1 MSKNKHKNT
10 VPAETVVESNTSIM
24 PEETTPVESP
34 VVPNM
39 SLNAADQAWV
49 QALIEERIKNN
60 NETEKVKREFSNF
73 GKKLMKFL
81 FTPAK
86 KLDSETANVDT
97 LSSITAFICTLT
109 AYCGY
114 LGSLGMIALAL
125 FAVVNEPALAVMAFS
140 GGSIVVAT
148 LIAVFAKAIELA
160 GIEIDKTQNNSLVL
174 GAAAFWIAIW
184 PIVRD
189 FLAFVVDCL

>member
-10 VPAETVVESNTSIM
+10 GPAEIVVESNTSVT
-24 PEETTPVESP
+24 PEGTTPVESP

-86 KLDSETANVDT
+86 KLDSENINVDT

-109 AYCGY
+109 ALAYCNPPGMSFAHASCDLLQ
-114 LGSLGMIALAL
+114 LGCR
-125 FAVVNEPALAVMAFS
+125 AF
-140 GGSIVVAT
+140 GNYFT
-148 LIAVFAKAIELA
+148 
-160 GIEIDKTQNNSLVL
+160 KT
-174 GAAAFWIAIW
+174 FF
-184 PIVRD
+184 PPTM
-189 FLAFVVDCL
+189 

>member
-10 VPAETVVESNTSIM
+10 FPAETVVESDTSGT
-24 PEETTPVESP
+24 PEKTTPVESP
-34 VVPNM
+34 IVPNM

-86 KLDSETANVDT
+86 KLDSENA
-97 LSSITAFICTLT
+97 SIKAIISITSLICSLT
-109 AYCGY
+109 AWAGY
-114 LGSLGMIALAL
+114 IMSLMMLATAIVGFVTQPAIGTALLAAGIVSIA
-125 FAVVNEPALAVMAFS
+125 V
-140 GGSIVVAT
+140 
-148 LIAVFAKAIELA
+148 LIAVLAKAVALA
-160 GIEIDKTQNNSLVL
+160 GIDIEKTQNKNEALS
-174 GAAAFWIAIW
+174 AAVFWIAFW
-184 PIVRD
+184 PVFRD
-189 FLAFVVDCL
+189 FLSYMIDVF

>member
-10 VPAETVVESNTSIM
+10 FPAETVVESDTSGT
-24 PEETTPVESP
+24 PEKTTPVESP
-34 VVPNM
+34 IVPNM

-81 FTPAK
+81 FTSAK
-86 KLDSETANVDT
+86 KLDSENINVDT

-125 FAVVNEPALAVMAFS
+125 FAIVNEPAFAVMVFGA
-140 GGSIVVAT
+140 GSVVVAA

-160 GIEIDKTQNNSLVL
+160 GIEIEKTQNNSLVL
-174 GAAAFWIAIW
+174 GAAAFWIAFW

-189 FLAFVVDCL
+189 FLTFVVDVI

>member
-10 VPAETVVESNTSIM
+10 VPAETVIESNTSVA
-24 PEETTPVESP
+24 PEETTPVESS

-60 NETEKVKREFSNF
+60 NEAEKVKREFSNF

-86 KLDSETANVDT
+86 KLDSENASIKAIVSIASLICSLTAWAGYIMSLMMLVT
-97 LSSITAFICTLT
+97 AIVGFVSQPAIETAF
-109 AYCGY
+109 
-114 LGSLGMIALAL
+114 LASGIVSM
-125 FAVVNEPALAVMAFS
+125 AV
-140 GGSIVVAT
+140 
-148 LIAVFAKAIELA
+148 LIAVLAKAVALA
-160 GIEIDKTQNNSLVL
+160 GIDIEKTQNKNEALS
-174 GAAAFWIAIW
+174 AAVFWIAFW
-184 PIVRD
+184 PVFRD
-189 FLAFVVDCL
+189 FLSYMIDVF